1 VDRAEE
7 VEANETLMG
16 LSKEIRPVRE
26 PTAVR
31 LTIPEKPLSPLIVIV
46 EDVEEPAWTERD
58 EGLVAIVKP
67 VTPTL
72 TGVEREIV
80 PLIPLPVAVTVT
92 VKAPGETEVWVNTVR
107 VEVADVPGDNVTLFV
122 LNDAPGPPETL
133 VVKATVPL
141 KPF

>member
-1 VDRAEE
+1 V
-7 VEANETLMG
+7 N
-16 LSKEIRPVRE
+16 
-26 PTAVR
+26 
-31 LTIPEKPLSPLIVIV
+31 
-46 EDVEEPAWTERD
+46 
-58 EGLVAIVKP
+58 P

-92 VKAPGETEVWVNTVR
+92 VKVPGETEVCVNIVR
-107 VEVADVPGDNVTLFV
+107 VELAEVPDDNVTLVV
-122 LNDAPGPPETL
+122 LKDAPGPPETL